1 MHLQSPHQAL
11 QWRTTKS
18 HSQLRWHR
26 SGSSSASAGALE
38 EEAQCTFS
46 PRINPVSER
55 LLEDSSSLPANFFE
69 RQRFFH
75 EMREA
80 RLQQLQADSVSP
92 ACAGLQWLAGCV
104 SRLHRLVQQLPA
116 DSLLP
121 ACLPPKSRSS

>member
-1 MHLQSPHQAL
+1 M
-11 QWRTTKS
+11 
-18 HSQLRWHR
+18 
-26 SGSSSASAGALE
+26 SAGALE

-92 ACAGLQWLAGCV
+92 VCVCLQWLAWYM
-104 SRLHRLVQQLPA
+104 SRLHGLVQ
-116 DSLLP
+116 
-121 ACLPPKSRSS
+121 